1 MMPIRLPTIRSKAKY
16 RAKVS
21 ERVMIYPTPKKK
33 PKQTPKQTPKKP
45 GTYSREQ
52 ILDAK
57 QLSVAIW
64 MAEERLM
71 GKELWSDLRQG
82 EKWEDFQVRKLDEFL
97 KGILEGRIYEVTR
110 PVRREKFR
118 NRVEYKRLCDVIRK
132 YEQKYLN

>member
-1 MMPIRLPTIRSKAKY
+1 MTMRLPTIRSKAKY

-21 ERVMIYPTPKKK
+21 ERVVIYPTPRKK
-33 PKQTPKQTPKKP
+33 PIQAPKQTPKKP

-64 MAEERLM
+64 MAEETLM
-71 GKELWSDLRQG
+71 KRELWSDLRQG

-110 PVRREKFR
+110 QVRREKFR
-118 NRVEYKRLCDVIRK
+118 DHYAYKRLYEQIRK
-132 YEQKYLN
+132 YEKKYLE